1 MTNRLRWADFP
12 DSLRCRLEEILEG
25 PAQGTSSCVG
35 GFSSSSAEIIRS
47 SADRS
52 LFVKAVREQDNPAS
66 IRLNR
71 SEAAALAHIP
81 GAAPVPQLVT
91 AFDHQDWFVLVTE
104 VAPGSLPEQ
113 PWRPEQLDSVLTA
126 LDTLQT
132 AATPCPVPDLPT
144 VGESLG
150 PDMLGFDRIAE
161 APPTDL
167 DPWIVQHL
175 DTLRAAA
182 CRGIGALD
190 GESLCHSDVRG
201 DNVLITDGGAVS
213 LVDWA
218 WASRGSPVADA
229 LQLLSSVEDPHGTL
243 LVNERV
249 DAVLEHHGLPYSLGT
264 DVLVG
269 ILGFFVDA
277 ARLPVDP
284 RLPLLGPHRR
294 ARRDS
299 LLPLVEERWERS
311 VPTSALPS

>member
-12 DSLRCRLEEILEG
+12 DSLRSRLEEVLG
-25 PAQGTSSCVG
+25 GSVRTTSSCVG

-47 SADRS
+47 SAGRS
-52 LFVKAVREQDNPAS
+52 LFVKAVRAQDNPAS
-66 IRLNR
+66 MRLNR

-81 GAAPVPQLVT
+81 RAAPVPRLVT

-104 VAPGSLPEQ
+104 VAAGSLPEQ
-113 PWRPEQLDSVLTA
+113 PWSPEQLDSVLTA
-126 LDTLQT
+126 LDTLQA

-144 VGESLG
+144 VAESLG

-161 APPTDL
+161 EPPTDL
-167 DPWIVQHL
+167 DPWIVEHL
-175 DTLRAAA
+175 DDLRAAA
-182 CRGIGALD
+182 YRGIGALD
-190 GESLCHSDVRG
+190 GDSLCHSDVRS
-201 DNVLITDGGAVS
+201 DNLLITASGAVS

-229 LQLLSSVEDPHGTL
+229 LQLLSSIEDPHGTL

-249 DAVLEHHGLPYSLGT
+249 DAVLERHGLPHSFGT

-277 ARLPVDP
+277 ARWPVDP
-284 RLPLLGPHRR
+284 RLPLLSPHRR

-299 LLPLVEERWERS
+299 LLPLVTERWAGS
-311 VPTSALPS
+311 PSPSALPS